1 MAIITKITTQQKNK
15 ERYNIFLDDGKGER
29 YAFSVHQDVLI
40 ANDLKKG
47 KEIDEL
53 DIEEIAF
60 ADDITKAM
68 QHAMVF
74 LSYRMRST
82 LEVIQH
88 LREKEYADAVISEVV
103 HKLTDLKYL
112 NDEEFARAYVRTNAR
127 VGLKGPSVLKQ
138 ELIQKGMTQS
148 LIEIA
153 LAEYSMEEQIEY
165 AEVIVNK
172 TLKKTKNV
180 SSRIQ
185 QQKINEAL
193 SRKGFSQDTIRVV
206 LQQMDT
212 QKEESEELEAICLAG
227 AKAHRRLKKLS
238 GRELEFKVKQ
248 TLYQKGF
255 GLDLIEGYL
264 QSEEWN
270 ELLTDNDF

>member
-15 ERYNIFLDDGKGER
+15 ERYNIFLDDGNGEK

-53 DIEEIAF
+53 DIEELAF
-60 ADDITKAM
+60 ADDITKAK
-68 QHAMVF
+68 QHGMIF

-82 LEVIQH
+82 LEVIQY
-88 LREKEYADAVISEVV
+88 LREKEYGEPVISEVI
-103 HKLTDLKYL
+103 HKLTELKYL
-112 NDEEFARAYVRTNAR
+112 NDEEFARAYVRTNSR
-127 VGLKGPSVLKQ
+127 VGLKGPTILKQ
-138 ELIQKGMTQS
+138 ELVQKGIQQFV
-148 LIEIA
+148 IEMV
-153 LAEYSMEEQIEY
+153 LADYTIEEQIEY

-172 TLKKTKNV
+172 TIKKSKNV
-180 SSRIQ
+180 SSRVQ
-185 QQKINEAL
+185 HQKIHEAL
-193 SRKGFSQDTIRVV
+193 SRKGFPQDTIRAV
-206 LQQMDT
+206 LQQIDT
-212 QKEESEELEAICLAG
+212 QKEDDAEWEAMCVAG

-238 GRELEFKVKQ
+238 GSELEYKIKQ

-255 GLDLIEGYL
+255 GLDLIENYL

-270 ELLTDNDF
+270 ELLIDNDF